1 VLACRVVSD
10 PIFVAAGVV
19 VPASALAMHAVRASG
34 PGGQNV
40 NKVASKVELRV
51 DLAQITGMH
60 PAARERLRA
69 LAGGNLDAEGLLLV
83 TSQRTRDQKQ
93 NLEDARDKVRA
104 MIATALVVP
113 RKRRPTRPSKGS
125 VERRI
130 QEKKH
135 RGRTK
140 ATRRGEE

>member
-1 VLACRVVSD
+1 MSE

-19 VPASALAMHAVRASG
+19 VPAGAVSMHAVRASG

-51 DLAQITGMH
+51 DLSQITGMD
-60 PAARERLRA
+60 PRARERLRA
-69 LAGGNLDAEGLLLV
+69 LAAGNLDSEGCLLV

-93 NLEDARDKVRA
+93 NLEDARGKVRA
-104 MIATALVVP
+104 LVASALVVP
-113 RKRRPTRPSKGS
+113 RKRRPTRPTKGS

-135 RGRTK
+135 HGRAKAMRRGRDD
-140 ATRRGEE
+140 